1 MPYQILAFTKHG
13 KISKSRT
20 KIIHL
25 KYQLR
30 HGMKSLNYL
39 MGDILYQI
47 FKNILIISSK
57 NMRQLQIILR

>member
-1 MPYQILAFTKHG
+1 MLYQVLAFTKHG
-13 KISKSRT
+13 KISKSHT

-30 HGMKSLNYL
+30 HETKSVNYL

-47 FKNILIISSK
+47 FKNFLIISSK
-57 NMRQLQIILR
+57 NMK

>member
-13 KISKSRT
+13 KISKSHT

-25 KYQLR
+25 KYQLLY
-30 HGMKSLNYL
+30 GMKSLNYL

-47 FKNILIISSK
+47 FKNFLIIS
-57 NMRQLQIILR
+57 